1 MEQYEL
7 KDKIG
12 YFREG
17 RICVSCRVGCQEGFL
32 KEWKGGWAWSST
44 EDRWQGQLLEGQA
57 STRRCQRAQLGLI
70 NSAPQAGSL
79 LRLPD
84 KRPATHWEFAAP
96 LMFAEEQSHL
106 QVPEVPRSDTAC
118 GAGWSSCFP
127 SRAVSPHPFPKAPPG
142 LVHNCIFTR
151 GQNPLKCT
159 QV

>member
-1 MEQYEL
+1 MCPAESAVR
-7 KDKIG
+7 KASRRSGK
-12 YFREG
+12 
-17 RICVSCRVGCQEGFL
+17 VGGL
-32 KEWKGGWAWSST
+32 GLST
-44 EDRWQGQLLEGQA
+44 EDRWQGQFLEGQA
-57 STRRCQRAQLGLI
+57 SHAQRCQRAQLGLI
-70 NSAPQAGSL
+70 NSAPRAGSL

-84 KRPATHWEFAAP
+84 KRPATHWEFAAL

-118 GAGWSSCFP
+118 GAGRSSCFP

-142 LVHNCIFTR
+142 LVQNFIFAR